1 MESTRSWP
9 KSANQVLFPHQ
20 PNGAPGFV
28 QRFYRARAA
37 FLAHRVGRHPL
48 DTHDTR
54 PPPLVRS
61 HACVLQVYTP
71 VWDEELPIADKRDK
85 MMNGKY
91 RGVKIVPLLVAA
103 DSLEA
108 VYSKDIF
115 DSTLTEQEHLQ
126 RAQLVLCPRT
136 GDPCKVIPA
145 PTVDGTKYP
154 YGSILDTDA
163 CPLWTINPL
172 CLRQYLQVN
181 RSYMPTCVCDSHTTH
196 AQNCSRV
203 GARTASAAEGE

>member
-1 MESTRSWP
+1 M
-9 KSANQVLFPHQ
+9 
-20 PNGAPGFV
+20 
-28 QRFYRARAA
+28 
-37 FLAHRVGRHPL
+37 
-48 DTHDTR
+48 
-54 PPPLVRS
+54 
-61 HACVLQVYTP
+61 
-71 VWDEELPIADKRDK
+71 WDEELSIADKRDK

-91 RGVKIVPLLVAA
+91 RGVQIVPLLVAA

-115 DSTLTEQEHLQ
+115 DSTLTEQEHLK

-172 CLRQYLQVN
+172 CLRQYLQVCVCIGE
-181 RSYMPTCVCDSHTTH
+181 YLPTCLAVCDSLATH
-196 AQNCSRV
+196 SRA
-203 GARTASAAEGE
+203 GTWITSAAEGERSVSTQAIQTRQT